1 MSKTRFNGFENYFIT
16 NALEHAIIQA
26 EDDILELKREGKISI
41 FASVYFN
48 MIGKDLLQK
57 IDHMTL
63 KKDMNAKNQYK
74 QNTNEH

>member
-16 NALEHAIIQA
+16 NALRHAIIQA
-26 EDDILELKREGKISI
+26 EDDILELEREGKSSI
-41 FASVYFN
+41 FASGYFN
-48 MIGKDLLQK
+48 MIGEDLLQK

-63 KKDMNAKNQYK
+63 KKDMNSKNQYK

>member
-26 EDDILELKREGKISI
+26 EDDILELKREGKSSI
-41 FASVYFN
+41 FASGYFN

-57 IDHMTL
+57 IDHMTI
-63 KKDMNAKNQYK
+63 KKDLNSKNQYK

>member
-16 NALEHAIIQA
+16 NALRHAIIQA
-26 EDDILELKREGKISI
+26 EDDILELEREGKSSI
-41 FASVYFN
+41 FASGYFN

-57 IDHMTL
+57 IDHMTI
-63 KKDMNAKNQYK
+63 KKDLNSKNQYK

>member
-16 NALEHAIIQA
+16 NALKHAIIQA
-26 EDDILELKREGKISI
+26 EDDILELKREGKNSI
-41 FASVYFN
+41 FASGYFN

-57 IDHMTL
+57 IDHMTI

>member
-16 NALEHAIIQA
+16 NALKHAIIQA
-26 EDDILELKREGKISI
+26 EDDILELEREGKSSI
-41 FASVYFN
+41 FASGYFN

-57 IDHMTL
+57 IDHMTI
-63 KKDMNAKNQYK
+63 KKDLNSKNQYK

>member
-16 NALEHAIIQA
+16 NALKHAIIQA
-26 EDDILELKREGKISI
+26 EDDILELEREGKSSI
-41 FASVYFN
+41 FASGYFN
-48 MIGKDLLQK
+48 MIGEDLLQK

-63 KKDMNAKNQYK
+63 KKDMNSKNQYK

>member
-16 NALEHAIIQA
+16 KALEHAIEQA
-26 EDDILELKREGKISI
+26 ENDILELAREGKNSM
-41 FASVYFN
+41 FASGYFN

>member
-26 EDDILELKREGKISI
+26 EDDILELKREGKNSI
-41 FASVYFN
+41 FASGYFN

-57 IDHMTL
+57 IDHMTI
-63 KKDMNAKNQYK
+63 KKDLNAKNQYK

>member
-16 NALEHAIIQA
+16 NALKHAIIQA
-26 EDDILELKREGKISI
+26 EDDILELEREGKSSI
-41 FASVYFN
+41 FASGYFN
-48 MIGKDLLQK
+48 MIGEDLLQK